1 MFHLFVEFQKY
12 LGKNV
17 KFAKFCGFFKI
28 KISGYVI
35 KPPTHPPTMTTP
47 TPPAMPAYPY
57 PGVYPMASLGLDHL
71 HYGGYGSGYGGY
83 GGNNDLQNYILQSA
97 TNQNVTESARNL
109 THDIGQLD
117 RNLTQ
122 TVQGVGQ
129 NVSNGVGA
137 VKDVLYAATTGV
149 RDLVSGSASSTK
161 DAVDRSGLAVNS
173 TLTSMEQ
180 SSADRGRDILQA
192 IERTNGEAR
201 YSSAVLSAADR
212 QAANDTARDIIAQ
225 TNRNTNEIV
234 SGVSTVG
241 AAGAASARDLAAA
254 IERTS
259 GEARFNNAVSS
270 AADRQA
276 ANDLARDIISQSNR
290 NTNEIV
296 MGVSTAASAAALSSR
311 DIVSAVEKNAGESRY
326 TTAVTGAADRQ
337 MMGDLARDGIAQ
349 YHRGTTDILT
359 SVAAAN
365 VAGLLATNNNGHE
378 VKGLINHASAGIL
391 SAGSAQYSSLL
402 LENQKTLLES
412 YKMKEVLAAQMAE
425 SKYEALKNKETLAA
439 QIAECCC
446 ETKMEALK
454 NTERLSAQMAAS
466 SADTKYEALKNTQSL
481 QSQMAECCCEIK
493 EKVGHVYNKLD
504 DTVRVLDG
512 NRVRDALAVATNEIN
527 LLKAVDYAS
536 RRRSPER
543 RYRDRS
549 PDRR

>member
-1 MFHLFVEFQKY
+1 
-12 LGKNV
+12 
-17 KFAKFCGFFKI
+17 
-28 KISGYVI
+28 
-35 KPPTHPPTMTTP
+35 MTTP
-47 TPPAMPAYPY
+47 TPTPMPAYAY
-57 PGVYPMASLGLDHL
+57 PGVYPGYPMGSLGLDHL
-71 HYGGYGSGYGGY
+71 HYGHHGHGYGSGYGG
-83 GGNNDLQNYILQSA
+83 NDNTLQNYILDNA

-122 TVQGVGQ
+122 TVQGVGS
-129 NVSNGVGA
+129 NVSNGVSA
-137 VKDVLYAATTGV
+137 VKDTIFATSTGV

-161 DAVDRSGLAVNS
+161 DAVDRTGLAVNS
-173 TLTSMEQ
+173 TLTTMEQ

-192 IERTNGEAR
+192 IERTSGEAR
-201 YSSAVLSAADR
+201 YSNAVLSATDR
-212 QAANDTARDIIAQ
+212 QA
-225 TNRNTNEIV
+225 
-234 SGVSTVG
+234 S
-241 AAGAASARDLAAA
+241 
-254 IERTS
+254 
-259 GEARFNNAVSS
+259 
-270 AADRQA
+270 
-276 ANDLARDIISQSNR
+276 NDLSRDIISQSNR

-296 MGVSTAASAAALSSR
+296 MGVSTGAAAAALSAR
-311 DIVSAVEKNAGESRY
+311 DIAAAVEKNAGEARY
-326 TTAVTGAADRQ
+326 TMAITGSADRQ
-337 MMGDLARDGIAQ
+337 TMADLARDGVAQ
-349 YHRGTTDILT
+349 YNRGTSEILN
-359 SVAAAN
+359 SVSAASI
-365 VAGLLATNNNGHE
+365 AGLLATNNNGHE
-378 VKGLINHASAGIL
+378 VKSLLNQASAGIL
-391 SAGSAQYSSLL
+391 SSSAAQYSSLL

-439 QIAECCC
+439 QLAECCC

-454 NTERLSAQMAAS
+454 NTERLAAQMAAS

-481 QSQMAECCCEIK
+481 QSQLAECCCELK

-512 NRVRDALAVATNEIN
+512 NRVRDALSAATNEIN